1 MRRYILKYIA
11 AAVIL
16 SLLLAACGRT
26 AGTDSDAGQSTV
38 SPSSTQITEAAQT
51 ESSSG
56 PSAANPTGTEPA
68 KQQSTSAVTESPTA
82 PRTSPPTVTEQTAA
96 PPKAEQP
103 VSSTL
108 TPITPDEQYGRQ
120 YLAGQRKGLL
130 EAYNRIVV
138 CVENYQQ
145 RAELADLNLT
155 EAELE
160 TVYYCYWNDYPQHF
174 WNSMNYRYA
183 FHSVTKI
190 VVEYTPVYT
199 FLAAPETVNGR
210 GDIPDVNAI
219 NAAREE
225 VRQAASSLLDG
236 LHDGMPEEELEKN
249 IHDRLVRLV
258 QYDMSQNLP
267 HTHSL
272 YAALVGHEAVCD
284 GYARAYQYLLQ
295 QAGLPSIT
303 VIGKARS
310 DGDWGPHA
318 WNMVL
323 VDGVWRN
330 VDVTWDDP
338 VGVDD
343 PQFIQYTYYNISSAE
358 MAKSHMPD
366 QMVFPLP
373 DCT

>member
-1 MRRYILKYIA
+1 MRRNNLKYIA
-11 AAVIL
+11 AAVML

-26 AGTDSDAGQSTV
+26 AGTESNAGQSTV
-38 SPSSTQITEAAQT
+38 TPSIAQVTDVTQT
-51 ESSSG
+51 ESSG
-56 PSAANPTGTEPA
+56 DPSATDPPGTEPVG
-68 KQQSTSAVTESPTA
+68 QQSTSAVTAPPSA

-103 VSSTL
+103 VSQTL

-130 EAYNRIVV
+130 EAYNRIAL
-138 CVENYQQ
+138 CVENCQQ
-145 RAELADLNLT
+145 RAELADLKLT

-160 TVYYCYWNDYPQHF
+160 TVYYCYWTDYPQHF
-174 WNSMNYRYA
+174 WVSTGYLYA
-183 FHSVTKI
+183 FNPVNKI
-190 VVEYTPVYT
+190 VADYSPIYTI
-199 FLAAPETVNGR
+199 LADPETVNWR
-210 GDIPDVNAI
+210 DDIPDVNAI

-225 VRQAASSLLDG
+225 VRTAAASLLDG
-236 LHDGMPEEELEKN
+236 LHDGMPQEELEKT

-284 GYARAYQYLLQ
+284 GYARAYQYLLN

-318 WNMVL
+318 WNLVL
-323 VDGVWRN
+323 VDGTWRN

-343 PQFIQYTYYNISSAE
+343 PKFIQYTYYNISAAE
-358 MAKSHMPD
+358 MAKSHKPD
-366 QMVFPLP
+366 EMGFPLP
-373 DCT
+373 DCA